1 MPQPSDY
8 DPVTKTYSPWVMLKF
23 TLYSVLVAIGI
34 PFLLYM
40 FYSSAS
46 RSTAGSTQAD
56 SCLTNLSD
64 LSTAT
69 LLYAS
74 DHDGVLPAVGWDKD
88 IAKYVKNKD
97 GNVVFS
103 CPVQRRVDP
112 QTSGYGMSSRVAGK
126 DAKKLERPNT
136 EIMLFDSASTAFG
149 AVLAPTNLPSPGRH
163 NNGRSNNAS
172 YVDGHV
178 RSVSLP

>member
-1 MPQPSDY
+1 MPQPADY
-8 DPVTKTYSPWVMLKF
+8 DPVTKTYSPWVMLKL

-40 FYSSAS
+40 FYSSGNRAS
-46 RSTAGSTQAD
+46 AGSTQTE
-56 SCLTNLSD
+56 SCLKNLSD
-64 LSTAT
+64 LSTAS

-74 DHDGVLPAVGWDKD
+74 DHDGQLPSVGWDKA
-88 IAKYVKNKD
+88 IVKYVQNKD

-112 QTSGYGMSSRVAGK
+112 QTSGYGLSDRVAGK
-126 DAKKLERPNT
+126 DSRKVERPNT
-136 EIMLFDSASTAFG
+136 EMMLFDSDSRSFG
-149 AVLAPTNLPSPGRH
+149 VVLSPKNLPSPGRH